1 MAMELDAERLVS
13 MIMKLTSRKN
23 QPDTMTFGIVTSINP
38 LKVDIGN
45 NIIIDDKHLFLGQM
59 CRPHKVTIPHSHLV
73 DTFLSDSS
81 RAINTKSISAG
92 TSTDEPQ
99 NTASY
104 DVKTQ
109 EITRNDDEGTNERE
123 LKTET
128 KSNVDLGGATFKM
141 KVDVAGSSV
150 TGSSV
155 SGGAVTASV
164 VSTVDKS
171 TFTVTDD
178 KHLHIIPEHET
189 QDVHFP
195 GTDYEDSVE
204 IEIYPRLKVGD
215 KVLLF
220 SFNNHQMYYVAERIE
235 EEEK

>member
-1 MAMELDAERLVS
+1 MDNMDIDAARLV
-13 MIMKLTSRKN
+13 KLIHRVANKGNS
-23 QPDTMTFGIVTSINP
+23 PDNMTFGVVTSIDP

-59 CRPHKVTIPHSHLV
+59 CRPHRVTIPHSHLV

-141 KVDVAGSSV
+141 KVDVAGSGV

-164 VSTVDKS
+164 VSTADKS

-235 EEEK
+235 EE